1 MHHYQH
7 HIGDYRRD
15 TAHLSLLEHGIYR
28 QLLDMYYLNEQPIP
42 KETQVVFRRLSAK
55 TEHEQNAIETILKEF
70 FLDTPDGWKHTR
82 CDSEIAAYQEKAEKN
97 RINGKSGGRP
107 KKTQVVIDGL
117 SDGNP
122 SGTQNNLNHKPL
134 TINQDTSLVGNKVSN
149 CPYQEIVDLF
159 NRTLPDLPAV
169 RMITEKRKKAMN
181 ARWKENQKRQN
192 IEWWERLF
200 EHIAG
205 NDFLT
210 GRNAKWTAC
219 CFDWIFK
226 QENFVKIIEGNY
238 ENKP

>member
-70 FLDTPDGWKHTR
+70 FLDTPEGWKHTR

-117 SDGNP
+117 SDGNL

-134 TINQDTSLVGNKVSN
+134 TNNQYIKPICADAHFDAFWKLYPNVRKVAKKN
-149 CPYQEIVDLF
+149 CL
-159 NRTLPDLPAV
+159 
-169 RMITEKRKKAMN
+169 
-181 ARWKENQKRQN
+181 
-192 IEWWERLF
+192 
-200 EHIAG
+200 
-205 NDFLT
+205 
-210 GRNAKWTAC
+210 AKWKAKKLDLIAEKILSDVRAKSDTWGEFAPSPLTYLN
-219 CFDWIFK
+219 
-226 QENFVKIIEGNY
+226 QERWNDDPSPSSAPRKY
-238 ENKP
+238 L

>member
-122 SGTQNNLNHKPL
+122 SETQNNLNHKPL
-134 TINQDTSLVGNKVSN
+134 TINQYIKPICADAHFDAFWKAYPNVRKVAKKN
-149 CPYQEIVDLF
+149 CL
-159 NRTLPDLPAV
+159 
-169 RMITEKRKKAMN
+169 
-181 ARWKENQKRQN
+181 
-192 IEWWERLF
+192 
-200 EHIAG
+200 
-205 NDFLT
+205 
-210 GRNAKWTAC
+210 AKWKAKKL
-219 CFDWIFK
+219 DAIA
-226 QENFVKIIEGNY
+226 EKIISDVRAKADTWGEFAPSPLTYLNQERWNDDPSPSSTPRKY
-238 ENKP
+238 L